1 MSAKP
6 NFQRSADTSLLV
18 TLFGRAAV
26 GDIVTYAAI
35 REMIGRAP
43 DDCRQAIHSALRI
56 VHAEQ
61 SMVFANVPKEGYRR
75 LDDEQIVAST
85 ADIRERQHRL
95 SRKAVK
101 RLAVVETDKLTEVG
115 KRDYFTH
122 LSIQG
127 ALQHV
132 TAAKSQKAIASKVN
146 GATQQLAVTMT
157 LKALAE

>member
-18 TLFGRAAV
+18 TLFGRAEV
-26 GDIVTYAAI
+26 GQLVTYAAI
-35 REMIGRAP
+35 REMIGREPSA
-43 DDCRQAIHSALRI
+43 CRPAIYSALRI
-56 VHAEQ
+56 VYAEQ
-61 SMVFANVPKEGYRR
+61 RMVFSNVAKEGYRR
-75 LDDEQIVAST
+75 LDDTQIVAST
-85 ADIRERQHRL
+85 SDIRERQHRL
-95 SRKAVK
+95 SRKALK
-101 RLAVVETDKLTEVG
+101 RLAVVHTDKLGDDV

-127 ALQHV
+127 AMQHV

-146 GATQQLAVTMT
+146 GATQQLAVAMT